1 MYKQIGAVI
10 RRLREQRKWSLGD
23 LAGRMEFRR
32 GADTSG
38 LQRLERG
45 TKRAPLDL
53 YAAVAAAL
61 DIPLSELVAAAE
73 RESGLAPCVLMPDEK
88 TLVEAYRIMEPE
100 SRYHLSAVAKALSK
114 EDGDAETTD

>member
-1 MYKQIGAVI
+1 MYKQLGVVI

-61 DIPLSELVAAAE
+61 DVPLSELIAAAE
-73 RESGLAPCVLMPDEK
+73 REGGISPEVLAPEERR
-88 TLVEAYRIMEPE
+88 LVDAFRIMEPE
-100 SRYHLSAVAKALSK
+100 SRYHLTAVAAALK
-114 EDGDAETTD
+114 KGDGDA